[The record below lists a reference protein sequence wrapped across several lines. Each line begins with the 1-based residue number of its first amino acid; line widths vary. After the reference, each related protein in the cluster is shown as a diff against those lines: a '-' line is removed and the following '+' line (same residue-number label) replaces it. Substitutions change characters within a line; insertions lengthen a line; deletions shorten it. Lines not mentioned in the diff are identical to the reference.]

1 MWEVL
6 HWPGGAGDRQVDRQ
20 EVDRRGD
27 VNRRGLERF
36 GTGVEDLF
44 FFPLLRLGN
53 ITE

>member
-1 MWEVL
+1 MQCGRCYTGPEG
-6 HWPGGAGDRQVDRQ
+6 PEIDRWTDGKWT
-20 EVDRRGD
+20 GD

-53 ITE
+53 VTE